1 LAIVRSALRISPVVA
16 LLAAAAS
23 PAAAQKMS
31 VLSGKVMTD
40 SLEIPVLGAEVTIKD
55 VRGMV
60 VSDSLG
66 RFVFANVPPGK
77 QLVNVRRL
85 GFSPI
90 TAVLTFIPGDTLE
103 GEFLMLTS
111 VQRLRGVEIKG
122 RNTTPRRILEFEDR
136 RKSGFGE
143 FIGPEQLDKMES
155 RRTDDVL
162 RLIPGPYIQRSNITS
177 SAWVAMGRGAFTP
190 GIYKLDKT
198 DITKGADPQK
208 CYATVYVDG
217 VAVFSALPGELLFD
231 INSVPVNEIHGIE
244 YYGGA
249 GTIPA
254 QFPQRRGTCGVLVVW
269 TKF

>member
-1 LAIVRSALRISPVVA
+1 VSRILPVVV

-23 PAAAQKMS
+23 PAAAQKMA

-40 SLEIPVLGAEVTIKD
+40 SLEIPVLGAEVTVKD
-55 VRGMV
+55 VRGMAI
-60 VSDSLG
+60 SDSLG
-66 RFVFANVPPGK
+66 HFVFANVPPGK

-90 TAVLTFIPGDTLE
+90 TAVLTFTPGDTLE
-103 GEFLMLTS
+103 GEFLLLTS

-122 RNTTPRRILEFEDR
+122 RSTTPRRIMEFEDR

-143 FIGPEQLDKMES
+143 FIGPEQLSTMES

-162 RLIPGPYIQRSNITS
+162 RLIPGPNIVRSNVTTN
-177 SAWVAMGRGAFTP
+177 AWVAMGRGAFSP
-190 GIYKLDKT
+190 GIYTLDKT
-198 DITKGADPQK
+198 DINKGADPQK

-217 VAVFSALPGELLFD
+217 VAVFSADPGELLFD
-231 INSVPVNEIHGIE
+231 INSVSVGEIHGIE
-244 YYGGA
+244 FYSGA
-249 GTIPA
+249 GTIPP
-254 QFPQRRGTCGVLVVW
+254 QFPQKRGTCGVLVVW